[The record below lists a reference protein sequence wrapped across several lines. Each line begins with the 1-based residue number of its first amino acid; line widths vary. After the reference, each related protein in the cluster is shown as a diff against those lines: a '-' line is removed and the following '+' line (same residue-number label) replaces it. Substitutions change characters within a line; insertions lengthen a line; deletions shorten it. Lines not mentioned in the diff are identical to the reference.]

1 MSQPATKTTTS
12 EWVAQNTFLIVIIL
26 LVVDSLHF
34 VFARLLQPHLPP
46 VTAALYVLG
55 LSTIETA
62 VFMAVTKRI
71 NISVFLNHKR
81 FFLAIGFLVA
91 LATTLSYA
99 SVRYIDPGTASLL
112 ARTGTLFALGFS
124 LLWLKERLSTGE
136 WIGAGITLFG
146 VFLISFQPGDYFQ
159 IGALF
164 VLGGT
169 FAYALHAAIVKKY
182 GGEMEF
188 SNFFLFRVASTT
200 GFLILFT
207 FGQAKFQ
214 WPSGSAWLIL
224 LLTATVDV
232 VISRVLYYL
241 SLRQL
246 QMSFHSLI
254 LTLSPVITVIWSF
267 ILFGTVP
274 SLQGILGG
282 TAVLIGILIVT
293 QSKRKTNKKVD
304 TTKSTTVPTENVP
317 S

>member
-1 MSQPATKTTTS
+1 MPPTTTKQTN
-12 EWVAQNTFLIVIIL
+12 EWVAQNTFLVMVIL
-26 LVVDSLHF
+26 LLVDSLHF
-34 VFARLLQPHLPP
+34 VFARLLHPYLPP
-46 VTAALYVLG
+46 APAALYVLG
-55 LSTIETA
+55 LATLETA
-62 VFMAVTKRI
+62 LYMAATKRI
-71 NISVFLNHKR
+71 EISVFLSHKR

-99 SVRYIDPGTASLL
+99 SVAYIDPGTASLL

-124 LLWLKERLSTGE
+124 LLWLKEHLSRGE
-136 WIGAGITLFG
+136 WIGAGITLLG
-146 VFLISFQPGDYFQ
+146 VFIISFQPGDIFQ

-164 VLGGT
+164 ILGST

-200 GFLILFT
+200 AFLLLFT
-207 FGQAKFQ
+207 FGQAQFQ
-214 WPSGSAWLIL
+214 LPPSGPAWLVL

-254 LTLSPVITVIWSF
+254 LTLSPVIAVFWSF
-267 ILFGTVP
+267 LLFGVVP
-274 SLQGILGG
+274 SVQGVIGG
-282 TAVLIGILIVT
+282 TAVLCGVLIVT
-293 QSKRKTNKKVD
+293 MSKRKKTNRR
-304 TTKSTTVPTENVP
+304 
-317 S
+317 